1 MNKELLMIILCGRLD
16 IKEVE
21 RLENTKDFRLVAS
34 NETARPSI
42 DFNKLRIDGKMYR
55 DDVTINTSAFE
66 KRNRRK
72 IQIRDIEM
80 ALERKN
86 IKELR
91 AISNYYFIK
100 SGIYSRLC
108 RYMAY
113 LYRYD

>member
-1 MNKELLMIILCGRLD
+1 MSDE
-16 IKEVE
+16 
-21 RLENTKDFRLVAS
+21 KDFSLIADS
-34 NETARPSI
+34 NNTSRPSK
-42 DFNKLRIDGKMYR
+42 DFNKMRIDGKTFR
-55 DDVTINTSAFE
+55 DDVTIDTSKFE
-66 KRNRRK
+66 KRRNRRTK
-72 IQIRDIEM
+72 KHDIER
-80 ALERKN
+80 ALERRD

>member
-1 MNKELLMIILCGRLD
+1 M
-16 IKEVE
+16 
-21 RLENTKDFRLVAS
+21 ENNTEDFRLIAS
-34 NETARPSI
+34 DETARPSRE
-42 DFNKLRIDGKMYR
+42 FNKLRIDGKVFR
-55 DDVTINTSAFE
+55 DDVTINTSPF
-66 KRNRRK
+66 NRLHRK
-72 IQIRDIEM
+72 KTRKEDIER
-80 ALERKN
+80 ALERRD

>member
-1 MNKELLMIILCGRLD
+1 MSD
-16 IKEVE
+16 
-21 RLENTKDFRLVAS
+21 TKDFRLVAS
-34 NETARPSI
+34 NETARPSK

-55 DDVTINTSAFE
+55 DDVTMNTSSYL
-66 KRNRRK
+66 KRYRK
-72 IQIRDIEM
+72 KIRKHDVER
-80 ALERKN
+80 ALERQD

-113 LYRYD
+113 LYRYDWMITPIRYDDKIKDEKVIEG